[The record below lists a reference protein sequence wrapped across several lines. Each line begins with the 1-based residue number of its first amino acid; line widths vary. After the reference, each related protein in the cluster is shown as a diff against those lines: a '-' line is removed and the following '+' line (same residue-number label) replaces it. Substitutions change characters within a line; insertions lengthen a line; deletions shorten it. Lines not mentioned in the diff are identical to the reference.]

1 MMPHFLTDLLKKK
14 SPEMKP
20 KGFQLDS
27 ISEVTLIEKP
37 KLNSYASQKNNS
49 RQINEHFNP
58 ADLCFG
64 SCCRN

>member
-1 MMPHFLTDLLKKK
+1 MPDFLVGRLLKKRY
-14 SPEMKP
+14 PEKKP
-20 KGFQLDS
+20 KGIQLDS

-37 KLNSYASQKNNS
+37 KSNSYASPRNKS